1 MRPVTFTHDDIIEAG
16 KALLAEGRNI
26 TGFALRKKVG
36 GGDANRL
43 RLVWD
48 EYHAGQSVVEHE
60 PVAELPVEVAEEM
73 KAVSVALTERI
84 AQLTLELND
93 KAVKASERRVAEVT
107 RAAGE
112 QTAQAERELADAAQ
126 TVDDLEEALDTL
138 RDEHSTTLLALNES
152 RSKEQSQAIEL
163 AQLRERLAAT
173 EKQLAEADR
182 AGKAAAEQHR
192 QEQAGLQTRLDAAE
206 SKLAEAITHHEA
218 ELQGIRTQ
226 HAGEM
231 KELKAQHS
239 RNESDLQK
247 RLDAAENKLS
257 DANTRHEAE
266 LRGAREQYT
275 GEAKELKAQHS
286 QIESDLRKRLD
297 EAGKTASAELK
308 ARQTAL
314 DKALTEAAEAREVKA
329 AMMGELKALKS
340 HNEQLAALL
349 AGKAE
354 PAEVKEKK

>member
-48 EYHAGQSVVEHE
+48 EYQAGQSVVEHE

-93 KAVKASERRVAEVT
+93 KAVRASERRVAEVT

-126 TVDDLEEALDTL
+126 TVDDLEEALDK
-138 RDEHSTTLLALNES
+138 ALNE
-152 RSKEQSQAIEL
+152 
-163 AQLRERLAAT
+163 AT
-173 EKQLAEADR
+173 
-182 AGKAAAEQHR
+182 
-192 QEQAGLQTRLDAAE
+192 
-206 SKLAEAITHHEA
+206 
-218 ELQGIRTQ
+218 
-226 HAGEM
+226 
-231 KELKAQHS
+231 
-239 RNESDLQK
+239 
-247 RLDAAENKLS
+247 
-257 DANTRHEAE
+257 
-266 LRGAREQYT
+266 
-275 GEAKELKAQHS
+275 
-286 QIESDLRKRLD
+286 
-297 EAGKTASAELK
+297 
-308 ARQTAL
+308 
-314 DKALTEAAEAREVKA
+314 EAREAKA
-329 AMMGELKALKS
+329 TMMGELKALKS

-349 AGKAE
+349 AGKAD
-354 PAEVKEKK
+354 PAEVKAKK

>member
-16 KALLAEGRNI
+16 KALLSEGRNI

-48 EYHAGQSVVEHE
+48 EYQAGQSVVEHE

-93 KAVKASERRVAEVT
+93 KAVRASERRVAEVT

-138 RDEHSTTLLALNES
+138 RDEHRTTLVALDES
-152 RSKEQSQAIEL
+152 RGKEQSQAIEL

-173 EKQLAEADR
+173 EKQLAETDR

-206 SKLAEAITHHEA
+206 SKLAEAITHHAA
-218 ELQGIRTQ
+218 ELQDIRTL
-226 HAGEM
+226 HVGEV
-231 KELKAQHS
+231 KELKALHS
-239 RNESDLQK
+239 RNENDLQK
-247 RLDAAENKLS
+247 RLDAAENKL
-257 DANTRHEAE
+257 AAAITRHTTEFQ
-266 LRGAREQYT
+266 GVREQHT
-275 GEAKELKAQHS
+275 GEIKELKAQHTRS
-286 QIESDLRKRLD
+286 ESDLQRRLD
-297 EAGKTASAELK
+297 EAGKAASTELNI
-308 ARQTAL
+308 RQTAL
-314 DKALTEAAEAREVKA
+314 DKALKEAAEARESKA
-329 AMMGELKALKS
+329 AMTGELMALKA
-340 HNEQLAALL
+340 HNEQLVVLL

-354 PAEVKEKK
+354 PAVVKAKK

>member
-48 EYHAGQSVVEHE
+48 EYQAGQSVVEHE

-93 KAVKASERRVAEVT
+93 KAVRASERRVAEVT

-218 ELQGIRTQ
+218 EL
-226 HAGEM
+226 
-231 KELKAQHS
+231 
-239 RNESDLQK
+239 
-247 RLDAAENKLS
+247 
-257 DANTRHEAE
+257 
-266 LRGAREQYT
+266 RGVREQYT

-314 DKALTEAAEAREVKA
+314 DKALNEATEAREAKA

-354 PAEVKEKK
+354 PAEVKAKK